1 MEELLALLGLGGGGL
16 MVGNAYNKLGDI
28 GDTAWNKS
36 KQIGDQAASLSN
48 FTGYG
53 VTGPTGNTRVN
64 ADGSTQFNLNPD
76 QMAIQNMYNNAAQQS
91 LRWDNPLFKYGGG
104 ALNTAQGLLGSIG
117 QDPAAREQDIY
128 NRIRAMQTPEEQRA
142 QTSLGTQLAAQG
154 RTGVTTAQF
163 GGTPE
168 QLAMQ
173 KAIADARNAASVQAI
188 TLGQQQ
194 QQQDTNS
201 ASMLSQ
207 TGAGAM
213 GTQGDLSQLYSML
226 QYLPQQALADMF
238 TAGNQGQ
245 SFADIARRQ
254 QAGIQAEAQMGGLE
268 AQLGAGL
275 GQANLMG
282 NIGSAAIGGGM
293 GMLSSAVG
301 NGASSLWDIL
311 KGAYGGLTNG

>member
-16 MVGNAYNKLGDI
+16 MVGNAYNKLGSI
-28 GDTAWNKS
+28 GDTAWDKS
-36 KQIGDQAASLSN
+36 KQIGNQAAGLSN

-53 VTGPTGNTRVN
+53 VTGPTGSTSVSSN
-64 ADGSTQFNLNPD
+64 GSTAFNLNPD
-76 QMAIQNMYNNAAQQS
+76 QLALQKLAGATGMGMMGWNH
-91 LRWDNPLFKYGGG
+91 PLSQYGAG
-104 ALNTAQGLLGSIG
+104 ALGTAGNLLSSIG

-142 QTSLGTQLAAQG
+142 QVALGSKLAAQG

-168 QLAMQ
+168 QLAME
-173 KAIADARNAASVQAI
+173 KAIAEARNAASVSAI
-188 TLGQQQ
+188 NLGQQQ

-201 ASMLSQ
+201 AAMLSQ
-207 TGAGAM
+207 TGSGAL
-213 GTQGDLSQLYSML
+213 GSQGELAQLYSML
-226 QYLPQQALADMF
+226 QYAPQSALADMF
-238 TAGNQGQ
+238 SAGSGGY

-254 QAGIQAEAQMGGLE
+254 QAALQAEAQMGGLE

-293 GMLSSAVG
+293 GMLGSAVS
-301 NGASSLWDIL
+301 NGTATLSDFFKKIY
-311 KGAYGGLTNG
+311 GAF